1 MLHSEQPTGVQKLRR
16 AFWSFP
22 RPMHLVLML
31 ICFLLGVALASQ
43 VISQRED
50 PFERLSQQDLVV
62 LLEEMNEREEELRSE
77 RAVLAEQLAQL
88 ENEAT
93 RRSAAKEAAEKARI
107 QSQINA
113 GLLPVK
119 GPGVEIEVNDSQR
132 ALRAA
137 HFVMTIGELRNAGA
151 ESVELNGQRL
161 TMRSFFTTGDDGIY
175 VDGKR
180 LVPPYRWKVIGESQ
194 TIATAL
200 EIPGGAASQMK
211 TKGASVSIKTADE
224 VRIDVIATPVS
235 TGMNL
240 SSP

>member
-1 MLHSEQPTGVQKLRR
+1 
-16 AFWSFP
+16 
-22 RPMHLVLML
+22 MHLVLML

-43 VISQRED
+43 VIAQRED

-77 RAVLAEQLAQL
+77 RTVLAEQLSQL

-119 GPGVEIEVNDSQR
+119 GPGVEIEVHDSQR
-132 ALRAA
+132 GLRSA

-151 ESVELNGQRL
+151 ESLELNGQRL
-161 TMRSFFTTGDDGIY
+161 TMRSFFTTGEDGIY
-175 VDGKR
+175 LDGKR
-180 LVPPYRWKVIGESQ
+180 LSPPYRWKVIGESQ

-211 TKGASVSIKTADE
+211 AKGAAVRITPIEE
-224 VRIDVIATPVS
+224 VRIETIATPVS
-235 TGMNL
+235 TGVAP
-240 SSP
+240 SSR